1 MARPK
6 IKASYRVAEGGSEY
20 YLRRS
25 ITNKLFSLR
34 AQKEAGLSITFVKNK
49 LCTYLSEK
57 VQMPI
62 DNILISYL
70 NESIGFG
77 VQVRFGE
84 DILFKFILRM
94 KYKDSYFEVNNFS
107 VVVDSIV
114 KNEAEREKLRKA
126 VSSIAIALST
136 DVNNALLQSY
146 GIGSYDDVLSEGVV
160 VLRIVNSELRDATSY
175 SGITY
180 RELFNEFYDKNDRLK
195 YINGEYYQL
204 QRRSTKSLICSTTI
218 QHEGI
223 CIMTEKSH
231 EEVSLT
237 DAKNESND
245 IRDIHVKE
253 AIAYINALIDEI
265 LERHGF

>member
-25 ITNKLFSLR
+25 ITNKLFSPR

-49 LCTYLSEK
+49 LCAHLSEK

-70 NESIGFG
+70 SESIGFG

-94 KYKDSYFEVNNFS
+94 KYKDSYFEVNSFS
-107 VVVDSIV
+107 IAIDSIV
-114 KNEAEREKLRKA
+114 KNEAEIEKLRKS
-126 VSSIAIALST
+126 VSSIAVALST

-146 GIGSYDDVLSEGVV
+146 GIASYDDMLSEDVLINHMVDGRTINVITKSGV
-160 VLRIVNSELRDATSY
+160 
-175 SGITY
+175 TY
-180 RELFNEFYDKNDRLK
+180 RELFNDFYDMNDRL
-195 YINGEYYQL
+195 
-204 QRRSTKSLICSTTI
+204 R
-218 QHEGI
+218 
-223 CIMTEKSH
+223 
-231 EEVSLT
+231 
-237 DAKNESND
+237 
-245 IRDIHVKE
+245 
-253 AIAYINALIDEI
+253 YINAQSYAFADHKYEELDLLYYYSTRGNLYHERKIARGGIID
-265 LERHGF
+265 

>member
-6 IKASYRVAEGGSEY
+6 IKASYRVAEGGSEAY
-20 YLRRS
+20 VRRC
-25 ITNKLFSLR
+25 ITNKLFSPR

-62 DNILISYL
+62 DNILISHL
-70 NESIGFG
+70 SESIGFG

-84 DILFKFILRM
+84 QVLFKFILRM

-114 KNEAEREKLRKA
+114 KNEAERDKLRKA

-146 GIGSYDDVLSEGVV
+146 GIASYDDMLSEDVLINHMVDGRTINVITKSGV
-160 VLRIVNSELRDATSY
+160 
-175 SGITY
+175 TY
-180 RELFNEFYDKNDRLK
+180 RELFNDFYDMNDRLR
-195 YINGEYYQL
+195 YINRQSYAFADHKYEELDMLYYY
-204 QRRSTKSLICSTTI
+204 STRGNLYYERKLARG
-218 QHEGI
+218 GI
-223 CIMTEKSH
+223 
-231 EEVSLT
+231 
-237 DAKNESND
+237 
-245 IRDIHVKE
+245 
-253 AIAYINALIDEI
+253 ID
-265 LERHGF
+265 

>member
-25 ITNKLFSLR
+25 ITNKLFSPR

-49 LCTYLSEK
+49 LCAHLSEK

-70 NESIGFG
+70 SESIGFG

-94 KYKDSYFEVNNFS
+94 KYKDSYLEVNSFS
-107 VVVDSIV
+107 IAIDSIV
-114 KNEAEREKLRKA
+114 KNEAEIEKLRKS
-126 VSSIAIALST
+126 VSSIAVALST

-146 GIGSYDDVLSEGVV
+146 GIASYDDMLSEDVLINHMVDGRTINVITKSGV
-160 VLRIVNSELRDATSY
+160 
-175 SGITY
+175 TY
-180 RELFNEFYDKNDRLK
+180 RELFNDFYDMNDRL
-195 YINGEYYQL
+195 
-204 QRRSTKSLICSTTI
+204 R
-218 QHEGI
+218 
-223 CIMTEKSH
+223 
-231 EEVSLT
+231 
-237 DAKNESND
+237 
-245 IRDIHVKE
+245 
-253 AIAYINALIDEI
+253 YINAQSYAFADHKYEELDLLYYYSTRGNLYHERKIARGGIID
-265 LERHGF
+265 

>member
-25 ITNKLFSLR
+25 ITNKLFSPR
-34 AQKEAGLSITFVKNK
+34 AQNEVGLTITFVKNK

-57 VQMPI
+57 VQIPI
-62 DNILISYL
+62 DNVLISYL
-70 NESIGFG
+70 SESIGFG

-94 KYKDSYFEVNNFS
+94 KYKDSYFEVNSFS
-107 VVVDSIV
+107 IAIDSIV

-126 VSSIAIALST
+126 VSSIAFAIST

-146 GIGSYDDVLSEGVV
+146 GISSYDDALSESVV

-180 RELFNEFYDKNDRLK
+180 RELFNEFYDKNERLK
-195 YINGEYYQL
+195 YINGEYYQFADKKYDEL
-204 QRRSTKSLICSTTI
+204 NMLYYCSTRGNLYYERKI
-218 QHEGI
+218 ARGGI
-223 CIMTEKSH
+223 
-231 EEVSLT
+231 
-237 DAKNESND
+237 
-245 IRDIHVKE
+245 
-253 AIAYINALIDEI
+253 ID
-265 LERHGF
+265 

>member
-6 IKASYRVAEGGSEY
+6 IKASYRVTEGGSDY

-25 ITNKLFSLR
+25 ITNKLFSPH

-49 LCTYLSEK
+49 LCAYLSEK

-70 NESIGFG
+70 SESIGFG

-84 DILFKFILRM
+84 DILFKLILRM
-94 KYKDSYFEVNNFS
+94 KYKDSYFEVNSFS
-107 VVVDSIV
+107 IAIDSIV
-114 KNEAEREKLRKA
+114 KNEAEREKLKKA

-146 GIGSYDDVLSEGVV
+146 GIASYDDVLSESVV
-160 VLRIVNSELRDATSY
+160 VLRIVNSELRDAISY

-195 YINGEYYQL
+195 YINGEYYQFAEKKYDEL
-204 QRRSTKSLICSTTI
+204 NMLYYYSTRGDLYYDRKIARG
-218 QHEGI
+218 GI
-223 CIMTEKSH
+223 
-231 EEVSLT
+231 
-237 DAKNESND
+237 
-245 IRDIHVKE
+245 
-253 AIAYINALIDEI
+253 ID
-265 LERHGF
+265 

>member
-25 ITNKLFSLR
+25 ITNKLFSPR

-57 VQMPI
+57 VQMPV

-70 NESIGFG
+70 SESIGFG

-107 VVVDSIV
+107 VVVDNVV
-114 KNEAEREKLRKA
+114 KDEAERDKLKKA

-146 GIGSYDDVLSEGVV
+146 GIASYDDMLSEDVLINHMVDGRTINVITKNGV
-160 VLRIVNSELRDATSY
+160 
-175 SGITY
+175 TY
-180 RELFNEFYDKNDRLK
+180 RELFNDFYDMNDRLR
-195 YINGEYYQL
+195 YINGQSYAFADHKYEELDLLYYY
-204 QRRSTKSLICSTTI
+204 STRGNLYYERKIARG
-218 QHEGI
+218 GI
-223 CIMTEKSH
+223 
-231 EEVSLT
+231 
-237 DAKNESND
+237 
-245 IRDIHVKE
+245 
-253 AIAYINALIDEI
+253 ID
-265 LERHGF
+265 

>member
-25 ITNKLFSLR
+25 ITNKLFSPR

-57 VQMPI
+57 VQISI

-70 NESIGFG
+70 SESIGFG

-107 VVVDSIV
+107 VVVDNVV
-114 KNEAEREKLRKA
+114 KDEAERDKLKKA

-146 GIGSYDDVLSEGVV
+146 GITSYDDMLSEDVLINHMVDGRTINVITKSGV
-160 VLRIVNSELRDATSY
+160 
-175 SGITY
+175 TY
-180 RELFNEFYDKNDRLK
+180 RELFNDFYDMNDRL
-195 YINGEYYQL
+195 
-204 QRRSTKSLICSTTI
+204 R
-218 QHEGI
+218 
-223 CIMTEKSH
+223 
-231 EEVSLT
+231 
-237 DAKNESND
+237 
-245 IRDIHVKE
+245 
-253 AIAYINALIDEI
+253 YINAQSYAFADHKYEELDLLYYYSTRGNLYYDRKLARGGIID
-265 LERHGF
+265 

>member
-25 ITNKLFSLR
+25 ITNKLFSPR
-34 AQKEAGLSITFVKNK
+34 AQEEAGLSITFVKNK

-70 NESIGFG
+70 SESIGFG

-84 DILFKFILRM
+84 DVLFKFILRM

-107 VVVDSIV
+107 VVVDNVV
-114 KNEAEREKLRKA
+114 KDEAERDKLKKA

-146 GIGSYDDVLSEGVV
+146 GIASYDDMLSEDVLINHMVDGRTINVITKSGV
-160 VLRIVNSELRDATSY
+160 
-175 SGITY
+175 TY
-180 RELFNEFYDKNDRLK
+180 RELFNDFYDINDRL
-195 YINGEYYQL
+195 
-204 QRRSTKSLICSTTI
+204 R
-218 QHEGI
+218 
-223 CIMTEKSH
+223 
-231 EEVSLT
+231 
-237 DAKNESND
+237 
-245 IRDIHVKE
+245 
-253 AIAYINALIDEI
+253 YINAQSYAFADHKYEELDLLYYYSTRGNLYYERKLARGGIID
-265 LERHGF
+265 

>member
-6 IKASYRVAEGGSEY
+6 IKASYRVAEGGSEAY
-20 YLRRS
+20 VRRC
-25 ITNKLFSLR
+25 ITNKLFSPR

-62 DNILISYL
+62 DNILISHL
-70 NESIGFG
+70 SESIGFG

-84 DILFKFILRM
+84 QVLFKFILRM

-114 KNEAEREKLRKA
+114 KNEAERDKLRKA

-136 DVNNALLQSY
+136 DVNNALLRSY
-146 GIGSYDDVLSEGVV
+146 GISSYDDVLSESVSI
-160 VLRIVNSELRDATSY
+160 LHMVNSELREVFLY

-180 RELFNEFYDKNDRLK
+180 RELFNEFYDKNDRLR
-195 YINGEYYQL
+195 YINGQYYKFAEKKYEEL
-204 QRRSTKSLICSTTI
+204 DVLYYYSTRGNLYYDRKIARG
-218 QHEGI
+218 GI
-223 CIMTEKSH
+223 
-231 EEVSLT
+231 
-237 DAKNESND
+237 
-245 IRDIHVKE
+245 
-253 AIAYINALIDEI
+253 ID
-265 LERHGF
+265 

>member
-6 IKASYRVAEGGSEY
+6 IKASYRVAEGGSDY

-25 ITNKLFSLR
+25 ITNKLFSPR

-49 LCTYLSEK
+49 LCAYLSEK

-70 NESIGFG
+70 SESIGFG

-94 KYKDSYFEVNNFS
+94 KYKDSYFEVNSFS

-114 KNEAEREKLRKA
+114 KDDAERDKLKKA
-126 VSSIAIALST
+126 VSSIAIALGT

-146 GIGSYDDVLSEGVV
+146 GIGSYDDVLSEDVLINHMVDGRTINVITKSGV
-160 VLRIVNSELRDATSY
+160 
-175 SGITY
+175 TY
-180 RELFNEFYDKNDRLK
+180 RELFNDFYDMNDRL
-195 YINGEYYQL
+195 
-204 QRRSTKSLICSTTI
+204 R
-218 QHEGI
+218 
-223 CIMTEKSH
+223 
-231 EEVSLT
+231 
-237 DAKNESND
+237 
-245 IRDIHVKE
+245 
-253 AIAYINALIDEI
+253 YINAQSYAFADHKYEELDLLYYYSTRGNLYYERKLARGGIID
-265 LERHGF
+265 

>member
-6 IKASYRVAEGGSEY
+6 IKASYRVAEGWSEY

-25 ITNKLFSLR
+25 ITNKLFSPR
-34 AQKEAGLSITFVKNK
+34 AQKEAGLSITFVKDK

-70 NESIGFG
+70 SESIGFV

-94 KYKDSYFEVNNFS
+94 KYKDSYFEVNSFS
-107 VVVDSIV
+107 AVVDGIV
-114 KNEAEREKLRKA
+114 KDEAERDKLKKA

-146 GIGSYDDVLSEGVV
+146 GIASYDDMLSED
-160 VLRIVNSELRDATSY
+160 VLINHMVDGRTINVITKSSV
-175 SGITY
+175 TY
-180 RELFNEFYDKNDRLK
+180 RELFNDFYDMNDRLR
-195 YINGEYYQL
+195 YINGQSYAFADHKYEELDLLYYY
-204 QRRSTKSLICSTTI
+204 STRGNLYYERKLARG
-218 QHEGI
+218 GI
-223 CIMTEKSH
+223 
-231 EEVSLT
+231 
-237 DAKNESND
+237 
-245 IRDIHVKE
+245 
-253 AIAYINALIDEI
+253 ID
-265 LERHGF
+265 

>member
-6 IKASYRVAEGGSEY
+6 IKASYRVTEGGSDY

-25 ITNKLFSLR
+25 ITNKLFSPR

-49 LCTYLSEK
+49 LCAYLSEK

-94 KYKDSYFEVNNFS
+94 KYKDSYFEVNSFS
-107 VVVDSIV
+107 VVVDNVV
-114 KNEAEREKLRKA
+114 KDEAERDKLKKA
-126 VSSIAIALST
+126 VSSIVIALST

-146 GIGSYDDVLSEGVV
+146 GIASYDDVLSESVL
-160 VLRIVNSELRDATSY
+160 VLRIVNTDLRDAINY

-195 YINGEYYQL
+195 YINGEYYQFAEKKYEEL
-204 QRRSTKSLICSTTI
+204 NMLYFYSTRGKLYYERKIARG
-218 QHEGI
+218 GI
-223 CIMTEKSH
+223 
-231 EEVSLT
+231 
-237 DAKNESND
+237 
-245 IRDIHVKE
+245 
-253 AIAYINALIDEI
+253 ID
-265 LERHGF
+265 

>member
-25 ITNKLFSLR
+25 ITNKLFSPR

-49 LCTYLSEK
+49 LCAYLSEK

-94 KYKDSYFEVNNFS
+94 KYKDSYFEVNSFS
-107 VVVDSIV
+107 VVVDNVV
-114 KNEAEREKLRKA
+114 KDEAERDKLKKA
-126 VSSIAIALST
+126 VSSIVIALST

-146 GIGSYDDVLSEGVV
+146 GIASYDDMLSED
-160 VLRIVNSELRDATSY
+160 VLINHMVDGRTINVITKSSV
-175 SGITY
+175 TY
-180 RELFNEFYDKNDRLK
+180 RELFNDFYDMNDRLR
-195 YINGEYYQL
+195 YINGQSYAFADHKYEELDLLYYY
-204 QRRSTKSLICSTTI
+204 STRGNLYYERKLARG
-218 QHEGI
+218 GI
-223 CIMTEKSH
+223 
-231 EEVSLT
+231 
-237 DAKNESND
+237 
-245 IRDIHVKE
+245 
-253 AIAYINALIDEI
+253 ID
-265 LERHGF
+265 